1 MSANDTYMY
10 ICEGRHENMIKSNIS
25 DLKHSNLAVTQG
37 MIEYLEGTNE
47 DST

>member
-1 MSANDTYMY
+1 MIHMY
-10 ICEGRHENMIKSNIS
+10 ICEGGHENMIKRTLS